1 MSRPDDLGRV
11 QCRLTVISRK
21 CDMMRNKDDKKTNIE
36 KKHRNVSNV
45 MACLVWSVWAH
56 GPRGLGVVGL

>member
-1 MSRPDDLGRV
+1 
-11 QCRLTVISRK
+11 
-21 CDMMRNKDDKKTNIE
+21 MMRNKDDKKTNIE
-36 KKHRNVSNV
+36 KKHRNVSSV